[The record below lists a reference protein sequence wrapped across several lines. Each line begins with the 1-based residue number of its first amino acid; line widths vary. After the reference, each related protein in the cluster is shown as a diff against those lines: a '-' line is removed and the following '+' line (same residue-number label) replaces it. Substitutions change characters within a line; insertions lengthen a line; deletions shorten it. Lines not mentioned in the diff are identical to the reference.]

1 MPPGGQKPLRRP
13 DISVPAIKDIWLF
26 RHYLLDLW
34 PGMFSTCLQADDY
47 VATLNWT
54 VPADAA
60 ALQQALD
67 ARRRLAR
74 APNPRR

>member
-34 PGMFSTCLQADDY
+34 PGCS
-47 VATLNWT
+47 
-54 VPADAA
+54 
-60 ALQQALD
+60 
-67 ARRRLAR
+67 RLASR
-74 APNPRR
+74 PMIT